1 MFSKKKKIIVLAS
14 MFLLLIITGFL
25 NVKLNSLDNEVV
37 ESVSSDYNAASFFA
51 TYRED
56 RNATRSESIA
66 YYDSI
71 ISSTTSSAEAIKTAE
86 EKRAALIDNMKL
98 ELTMEG
104 LIKAK
109 GFADAIVSCSD
120 SYINVIVKSASLEDN
135 EVAQIV
141 DVVQGQTK
149 KDIDYIKIIPVE

>member
-1 MFSKKKKIIVLAS
+1 MFTKKKKIIVLAS
-14 MFLLLIITGFL
+14 MIMLLVITGFL
-25 NVKLNSLDNEVV
+25 NIKLNSTQNESQ
-37 ESVSSDYNAASFFA
+37 SVSYSSASFFD

-56 RNATRSESIA
+56 RTTNRNESIA
-66 YYDSI
+66 YYNSI
-71 ISSTTSSAEAIKTAE
+71 ISSTYSSSEAIESAE
-86 EKRAALIDNMKL
+86 EKKKVLIENMTK

-109 GFADAIVSCSD
+109 GFSDAIVCCSD
-120 SYINVIVKSASLEDN
+120 NYVNVIVKAESLLED

-141 DVVQGQTK
+141 DVVQIQTQ

>member
-1 MFSKKKKIIVLAS
+1 MFTKKKKIIILAS
-14 MFLLLIITGFL
+14 MMLLLVITGFL
-25 NVKLNSLDNEVV
+25 NIKLNSMTEGG
-37 ESVSSDYNAASFFA
+37 STTVSSNYNAGSFFA
-51 TYRED
+51 SFRED

-66 YYDSI
+66 YYDAI
-71 ISSTTSSAEAIKTAE
+71 ISSSSSSKEAVKNAEQ
-86 EKRAALIDNMKL
+86 KREALIDMMTL

-109 GFADAIVSCSD
+109 GFNDAVVSCSD
-120 SYINVIVKSASLEDN
+120 EYVNVIVKSESLEDS
-135 EVAQIV
+135 EVSQIV

>member
-1 MFSKKKKIIVLAS
+1 MFTKKKKIIVLAS
-14 MFLLLIITGFL
+14 MIMLLVITGFL
-25 NVKLNSLDNEVV
+25 NIKLNSTQNESQ
-37 ESVSSDYNAASFFA
+37 SVSYSSASFFD

-56 RNATRSESIA
+56 RTTNRNESIA
-66 YYDSI
+66 YYNSI
-71 ISSTTSSAEAIKTAE
+71 ISSTYSSSEAIEAAE
-86 EKRAALIDNMKL
+86 EKKKVLIENMTK

-109 GFADAIVSCSD
+109 GFSDAIVCCSD
-120 SYINVIVKSASLEDN
+120 NYVNVIVKAESLLED

-141 DVVQGQTK
+141 DVVQIQTQ

>member
-1 MFSKKKKIIVLAS
+1 MFTKKKKIIILAS
-14 MFLLLIITGFL
+14 MVMLLVITGFL
-25 NVKLNSLDNEVV
+25 NIKLNSGVNKTQT
-37 ESVSSDYNAASFFA
+37 VSGYNSATFFE

-56 RNATRSESIA
+56 RTSNRNESIA
-66 YYDSI
+66 YYNSI
-71 ISSTTSSAEAIKTAE
+71 ISSTYSSKEAIKAAE
-86 EKRAALIDNMKL
+86 EKKQMLIENMTL

-109 GFADAIVSCSD
+109 GFNDAIVCCSD
-120 SYINVIVKSASLEDN
+120 SYVNVIVKAETLADS

-141 DVVQGQTK
+141 EVVQGQTQ

>member
-1 MFSKKKKIIVLAS
+1 MFTKKKKIIVLAS
-14 MFLLLIITGFL
+14 MIMLLVVTGFL
-25 NVKLNSLDNEVV
+25 NIKLNSTQNESQ
-37 ESVSSDYNAASFFA
+37 SVSYSSASFFD

-56 RNATRSESIA
+56 RTTNRNESIA
-66 YYDSI
+66 YYNSI
-71 ISSTTSSAEAIKTAE
+71 ISSTYSSSEAIEAAE
-86 EKRAALIDNMKL
+86 EKKNVLIENMTK

-109 GFADAIVSCSD
+109 GFSDAIVCCSD
-120 SYINVIVKSASLEDN
+120 NYVNVIVKAESLLED

-141 DVVQGQTK
+141 DVVQIQTK